1 MLYQF
6 LGYAGFCGLG
16 VMVIAMPV
24 QGLLGAR
31 LMRFGE
37 AILGKRDARV
47 KFTNEITN
55 GIKLLKLF
63 AWFSHD
69 GLTLTR
75 TLSLTLT
82 LTPTLTRTREPALTA
97 QLNKLRV
104 TELKAVWSYSKA
116 YAGLIFTINSLPLFY
131 TALSFVVYAGVEGM
145 ELTPAKAFS
154 ALMVFNLM
162 AQPIALLPVVIVIAV
177 VEVIVVNKRLSR
189 FMNAPERHSTVLTS
203 SLAAA
208 AEPLDVADGH
218 FVGPLAAT
226 GASVIEITSAT
237 FKWPAV
243 KTEEDGKKADK
254 KPKRDRGAARV
265 AAPASAL
272 AAAVE
277 PIVTSSTDTSLAATS
292 STASGAET
300 LPPTLV
306 NLSLRITRGAV
317 VGVAGPVGCGKTSLL
332 AALINDIPRLSGR
345 VVVRGS
351 LAYCAQEPW
360 IQNAT
365 LRQNVLFGQP
375 FNADRYARVISA
387 CALDTDLDM
396 LEAGDATLIGERGI
410 NLSGGQKARVALA
423 RACYSRADVYLLDDV
438 LAAVDAEVGQHLWQK
453 CILGLLRERGHTV
466 VFVTHQ
472 AHTLLQC
479 DHVLQLLPD
488 GSEGAQGSP
497 EQLIASGHLT
507 RASAGEEQPVPAMS
521 GREGGG
527 SSSAAGSVLGV
538 AAAAGS
544 ESVAEAERPQ
554 GVRRANSSTQPL
566 TPRARALRRQL
577 SDKAKSQP
585 DAHTKAEADGE
596 EDRVRGTV
604 SLSVW
609 LAFLRAMGTPFFC
622 LVLTLYALTTTAQ
635 YTSTWWISQWSAQT
649 YGDDVWFYVS
659 INVGISAVACVFTLL
674 RLLAL
679 YSASLR
685 ASRVMHNQALR
696 GVLGAAMSFFDVTPT
711 GRLLNRFSKDLQVV
725 DMQISTAGAQVLA
738 MPLHPPL
745 RPCQT
750 PSALSP
756 RTPL

>member
-1 MLYQF
+1 M
-6 LGYAGFCGLG
+6 
-16 VMVIAMPV
+16 
-24 QGLLGAR
+24 
-31 LMRFGE
+31 
-37 AILGKRDARV
+37 
-47 KFTNEITN
+47 
-55 GIKLLKLF
+55 
-63 AWFSHD
+63 
-69 GLTLTR
+69 
-75 TLSLTLT
+75 
-82 LTPTLTRTREPALTA
+82 
-97 QLNKLRV
+97 
-104 TELKAVWSYSKA
+104 
-116 YAGLIFTINSLPLFY
+116 
-131 TALSFVVYAGVEGM
+131 YAGVEGM

-189 FMNAPERHSTVLTS
+189 FMSAPERHSTVLMS

-218 FVGPLAAT
+218 FVGPLAAA
-226 GASVIEITSAT
+226 GASVVEIRSAT

-243 KTEEDGKKADK
+243 KTEEEQTDK
-254 KPKRDRGAARV
+254 KPKRGRGAAQ
-265 AAPASAL
+265 AEAPASAL
-272 AAAVE
+272 ATVVE
-277 PIVTSSTDTSLAATS
+277 PIATSSVDTSSVATS
-292 STASGAET
+292 STASGPEA

-306 NLSLRITRGAV
+306 NLSLRVPRGAV

-332 AALINDIPRLSGR
+332 AALINDIPRVSGR

-375 FNADRYARVISA
+375 FNADRYARVVSA

-472 AHTLLQC
+472 THTLLQC

-497 EQLIASGHLT
+497 EQLLASGHLT
-507 RASAGEEQPVPAMS
+507 RASAGEEQLVPATS
-521 GREGGG
+521 DREGGG
-527 SSSAAGSVLGV
+527 GSAAGSVAG

-544 ESVAEAERPQ
+544 ESLAAAEQPQ

-585 DAHTKAEADGE
+585 DAHNKADSE

-609 LAFLRAMGTPFFC
+609 LALLRAMGTPFFC
-622 LVLTLYALTTTAQ
+622 LVLTLYALTTIAQ

-649 YGDDVWFYVS
+649 YGDDVWFYIT
-659 INVGISAVACVFTLL
+659 INVGISAVACVLTLM
-674 RLLAL
+674 RLLSL

-685 ASRVMHNQALR
+685 ASRVIHNKALR
-696 GVLGAAMSFFDVTPT
+696 GVLGAAMSFFDITPT

-738 MPLHPPL
+738 MPPLHPFDPV
-745 RPCQT
+745 
-750 PSALSP
+750 
-756 RTPL
+756 